1 MQNPFLIGKT
11 VYLRPLEREDA
22 HLVQPWLNDPEVTA
36 TLRTHGPLN
45 LRAEESFID
54 KVTHSAHDLVAV
66 VVRRDV
72 DKAIGVTGLH
82 QIDFEHRHAVFGI
95 TIGEKDAWG
104 LGFGT
109 ETTFLM
115 VRHAF
120 ATLNL
125 NRVMLQVYE
134 NNTRGLRAYEKVGFK
149 QEGVLRQEN
158 YRQGRYWDTII
169 MAILRPEWDQ
179 MQAQLDAVYLP

>member
-1 MQNPFLIGKT
+1 MQNPFLIGKR

-22 HLVQPWLNDPEVTA
+22 LLVQPWLNDPEVTA

-54 KVTHSAHDLVAV
+54 KVTHSEHDLVGV
-66 VVRRDV
+66 IVRRDV
-72 DKAIGVTGLH
+72 DTAIGVAGLH
-82 QIDFEHRHAVFGI
+82 QIDFKSRHAVFGI
-95 TIGEKDAWG
+95 TIGAKDAWDQ
-104 LGFGT
+104 GFGS
-109 ETTFLM
+109 EATFLL

-134 NNTRGLRAYEKVGFK
+134 HNARGRHVYEKLGFQK
-149 QEGVLRQEN
+149 EGVLRQES
-158 YRQGRYWDTII
+158 YRQGRYWDTIV
-169 MAILRPEWDQ
+169 MAMLRQEWTAV
-179 MQAQLDAVYLP
+179 QAQLAAIYLP